1 MGDGVNASFSIINT
15 ISDPN
20 KPVLKSI
27 ATDVSGE
34 IISSDENVCITA
46 KASDDKAGIKKVVL
60 YYDNYYGNK
69 KIDETAIYLDK
80 KRHGVYEFNEVMEDQ
95 FSDVPSELR
104 LNHIEITDKAR
115 NKSEYSYTGKY
126 ED

>member
-1 MGDGVNASFSIINT
+1 MGDGVDASFSMINT
-15 ISDPN
+15 ISDPD

-60 YYDNYYGNK
+60 YYDNYYGDK
-69 KIDETAIYLDK
+69 KIDGTTIYLDE
-80 KRHGVYEFNEVMEDQ
+80 KRQGVYEFNDAIEEQ
-95 FSDVPSELR
+95 LSDVPSELR
-104 LNHIEITDKAR
+104 LNHIEITDKAT
-115 NKSEYSYTGKY
+115 NKSVYR
-126 ED
+126 